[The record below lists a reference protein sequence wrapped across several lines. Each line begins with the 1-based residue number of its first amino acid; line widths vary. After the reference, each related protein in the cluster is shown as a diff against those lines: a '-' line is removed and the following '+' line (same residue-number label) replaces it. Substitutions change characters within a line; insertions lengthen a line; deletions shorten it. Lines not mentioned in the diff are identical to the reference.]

1 MSNKNSSLPKV
12 ERLESKLLFTYGI
25 VLFSVLVT
33 LSLFAA
39 YHFKSSIEKDE
50 QRLALLTGEILQKSI
65 EQTNFSGKYH
75 TRLFIENIAKSYSD
89 ITSIKVVGLDGRI
102 IAHSNEKFNNNQVD
116 ELFLDKITQLI
127 AKRSEYHTEAG
138 KDAGTNVINIYLPF
152 HKGYENNISGIIHIA
167 ISRESSEQSQKTG
180 FIALII
186 LLSILTLL
194 GLLVLIQISRHL
206 SAPVVSMAKV
216 LGGILDH
223 IPMLV
228 MVQNRNGQQLYKSK
242 LFKRYFS
249 GTDDRPA
256 AVIKDLFQ
264 SFKQSK
270 QCQSIEENVE
280 FKHSGADITFRSIH
294 FPISVDRKGQPEL
307 VCCIAEDTTK
317 KIAIEK
323 QLKTNERQL
332 TQVLKGASL
341 GYWDWNYQTG
351 EHFVDQIWLEILGLT
366 ENDITHNISDWESLT
381 HEDDKKIIL
390 PDIERA
396 ISRKK
401 PFSVEFRMRHKNGD
415 WVWVQGSGAV
425 VEWDKKGLPLRLCGT
440 HQNISKRKQDEKELL
455 FLANY
460 DSLTR
465 LPNRNLMFEEVKLLI
480 GKRRNNNPLAGLMFI
495 DLDNFKIIND
505 NYGHK
510 FGDLFLLLVVKKL
523 KQAVRSN
530 DILGRFGGDEFVLIV
545 DEIDEPESLSKIAK
559 KILKLFETPITLQN
573 NTVYASVSIG
583 ISVFPQDGNN
593 FDDLLKHADVAMY
606 KAKEAG
612 KNRFCFFTDVMN
624 NEIQMH
630 LEIASKLWN
639 AIEDDLFELVYQPQV
654 NNITGEINSCEA
666 LLRWPDADKGYISP
680 AVFIPI
686 AEKSNLIISID
697 EWVIEH
703 VCRQR
708 FKWQAMGLK
717 DFRIDI
723 NLSGQQFNDK
733 ELIPKIQK
741 RLKSYQLSSADIG
754 LELTEGM
761 LIEGDKQGIQT
772 VHELRKLGF
781 EIALDDFGTGYSS
794 LSYLKRFAVS
804 SLKIDRSF
812 IVDAPINP
820 DGATLVNAIIAMAD
834 ALSLSVVAEGVETE
848 AQYQF
853 IKNTACKTIQGY
865 YFYKPMPASEIEKL
879 FLMEGHQY

>member
-1 MSNKNSSLPKV
+1 MNNKNSSLPQV
-12 ERLESKLLFTYGI
+12 DRLESKLLFSYGI

-33 LSLFAA
+33 LSIFAA
-39 YHFKSSIEKDE
+39 YHFKNSIEKDE

-75 TRLFIENIAKSYSD
+75 TRLFIENLTKTYAD
-89 ITSIKVVGLDGRI
+89 ITSIKVVSLKGRV
-102 IAHSNEKFNNNQVD
+102 IAHSNELYNNNQVD
-116 ELFLDKITQLI
+116 GSLLNKIKTLI
-127 AKRSEYHTEAG
+127 AENKPYLTEAG
-138 KDAGTNVINIYLPF
+138 KDGLINVINVYLPF
-152 HKGYENNISGIIHIA
+152 HKGYENNIDGIIHVA
-167 ISRESSEQSQKTG
+167 ISRESSEKSQKIG
-180 FIALII
+180 FIVLII
-186 LLSILTLL
+186 LLSVLTLL
-194 GLLVLIQISRHL
+194 GFLVLQRISQHL
-206 SAPVVSMAKV
+206 SAPVISMAKV
-216 LGGILDH
+216 LGGIMDH

-228 MVQNRNGQQLYKSK
+228 MVQNKQGQQLYKSK
-242 LFKRYFS
+242 QFKRYFS
-249 GTDDRPA
+249 GADDRPA

-264 SFKQSK
+264 SFTESK

-280 FKHSGADITFRSIH
+280 FNHSGEDINFRSIH
-294 FPISVDRKGQPEL
+294 FPISVDGKGQPEL

-317 KIAIEK
+317 KIAIER

-351 EHFVDQIWLEILGLT
+351 SHFVDQIWLEMLGLT
-366 ENDITHNISDWESLT
+366 DNDIDHNISDWENLI
-381 HEDDKKIIL
+381 HEDDKQITQTE
-390 PDIERA
+390 IELA
-396 ISRKK
+396 ISKK
-401 PFSVEFRMRHKNGD
+401 IPYTVEFRMRHKKGH
-415 WVWVQGSGAV
+415 WIWIQGSGAV
-425 VEWDKKGLPLRLCGT
+425 VEWDKEGLPLRLCGT

-480 GKRRNNNPLAGLMFI
+480 GKRRNNNPLTALMFI

-510 FGDLFLLLVVKKL
+510 FGDLFLLSVVKKL

-545 DEIDEPESLSKIAK
+545 DEVDEPESLSKIAT
-559 KILKLFETPITLQN
+559 KILKLFETPISLQN

-612 KNRFCFFTDVMN
+612 KNCYCFFTDVMN
-624 NEIQMH
+624 NEIQTQ

-639 AIEDDLFELVYQPQV
+639 AIENDLFELVYQPQV
-654 NNITGEINSCEA
+654 NNKTGEINSCEA
-666 LLRWPDADKGYISP
+666 LLRWPDADNGYISP

-686 AEKSNLIISID
+686 AEKSNLIMSID

-708 FKWQAMGLK
+708 FKWQALGLK
-717 DFRIDI
+717 EFRIDI

-741 RLKSYQLSSADIG
+741 CLNSYQLKSADIG

-761 LIEGDKQGIQT
+761 LIEGDKQGVETI
-772 VHELRKLGF
+772 HELRKLGF

-794 LSYLKRFAVS
+794 LSYLKRFPVS

-820 DGATLVNAIIAMAD
+820 DGASLVNAIIAMAE

-879 FLMEGHQY
+879 FFNGASS